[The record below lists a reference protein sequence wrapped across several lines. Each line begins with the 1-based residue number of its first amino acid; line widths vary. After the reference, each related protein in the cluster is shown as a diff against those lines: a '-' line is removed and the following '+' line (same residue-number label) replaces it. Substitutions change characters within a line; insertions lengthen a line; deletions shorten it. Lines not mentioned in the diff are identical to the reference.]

1 MEHSVHIASKH
12 FMEVVAPASPTMVCK
27 KVKVALKWAKQNGS
41 LDLDSFDS
49 ELAELGIDDW
59 EDGNRGNNLVNEEDS
74 DITDEDADFT
84 AGDVLGKALA
94 LVKQV

>member
-12 FMEVVAPASPTMVCK
+12 FVEAVAPASPSTVRK
-27 KVKVALKWAKQNGS
+27 KVKAASKQAS
-41 LDLDSFDS
+41 YDV

-59 EDGNRGNNLVNEEDS
+59 EDGDRRNEEDG
-74 DITDEDADFT
+74 DVTDEPDDDSDFT